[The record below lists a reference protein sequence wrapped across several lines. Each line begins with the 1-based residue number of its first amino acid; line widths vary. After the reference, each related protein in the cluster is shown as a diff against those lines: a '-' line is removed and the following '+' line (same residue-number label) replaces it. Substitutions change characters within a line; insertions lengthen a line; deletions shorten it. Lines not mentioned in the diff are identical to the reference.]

1 MKTEQLLNDIG
12 AALEQRG
19 YVHMTNGQGIA
30 SLLDQL
36 DATKRALALAVDML
50 APHEPGDSRAVSA
63 YFVALAAVSVGD
75 TSPEV
80 MQIIDLPRSAASF
93 NATPFNL
100 EITVS

>member
-1 MKTEQLLNDIG
+1 MSDLNIFAEVLRSRGRSNSLHDVNR
-12 AALEQRG
+12 AADL
-19 YVHMTNGQGIA
+19 I
-30 SLLDQL
+30 DQL

-80 MQIIDLPRSAASF
+80 MQIIDLPRSADF
-93 NATPFNL
+93 WPTPVPVEI

>member
-1 MKTEQLLNDIG
+1 MNDLNVFAEVLRSRGRGNSLHDIG
-12 AALEQRG
+12 RAADL
-19 YVHMTNGQGIA
+19 I
-30 SLLDQL
+30 DQL
-36 DATKRALALAVDML
+36 DASRRALALAVDML
-50 APHEPGDSRAVSA
+50 AVNEPGDSRAVSA